1 MSLALRESLRR
12 ELGVAPS
19 PETRTLVEAIRNEL
33 PSPAT
38 MRSPPA
44 VPPMLTRS
52 GRGPLVGRSDALD
65 RLRGVW
71 QRVTAGEPAIVTIA
85 GEAGAGKTRLISAFA
100 LEAREGGA
108 AVLAGR
114 CFEDAVAPYGAFT
127 EVLRQHSTWLEP
139 PSDWV
144 ATELGR
150 LVPELASGGAPIVG
164 DPHDARR
171 RLFEAVAVVLSDAAS
186 HAPLVLAIEDLHWAD
201 HATRLMLAHVT
212 RTVASVPLLVI
223 ASFRVEYREMR
234 APLDT
239 LLDDLR
245 RSGRLDELVLA
256 GLSPGEV
263 GELVSARL
271 GSRAPPALGE
281 LLHRRTGGN
290 PFFVEEAVRHLREAQ
305 PAATPEQL
313 VSAASSGV
321 PDAVRTVIDRRMVR
335 LADPV
340 RKAVTAAAVAGEA
353 FRLEDVVAAGR
364 LREDHATAALD
375 AAAAARLVEDEP
387 TPGRYHF
394 AHALVRETVL
404 GSLTATRRALLH
416 RRIAEAIER
425 LPASRRESRLP
436 DLARHLLD
444 AHPLIEP
451 DRVAEVVLRAAERA
465 IGQFAYED
473 AAALLER
480 ALAELDVPDP
490 QRAALLLALGDAQL
504 RVGHADVAQQCF
516 AESARLA
523 RAVRDG
529 DLLAR
534 AALGAAGFAVTIAPA
549 RADICS
555 LLEEAVAS
563 VDAASPLRAALLAR
577 LSIERYYDAVPVRMR
592 LSAEAL
598 AGGRRAGGR
607 ALLEALNARHVALW
621 SPPHVEER
629 LAIADELIDAG
640 RAAGDREAELQGM
653 NWRVVDLLEL
663 GEMAAARRAIDAH
676 GRLADDLR
684 LLAYAW
690 YRPMWLAMLALLA
703 GRPKEASRLS
713 AEGARIGR
721 AANDENA
728 RVLFEVQSTTI
739 KVAQGRRL
747 VATDRAAAE
756 RGARRPAGGAWRA
769 WFAMLA
775 FDRGDTAQA
784 SRLVAEETARVDALA
799 VDANWLYTVTTL
811 SFGAWLLDDTSA
823 AAALYPRLLPYAERV
838 ALAGRGTHCTGSVEL
853 PLGLLAA
860 ARGRG
865 RARRASSGRRR
876 QDR

>member
-1 MSLALRESLRR
+1 MRR
-12 ELGVAPS
+12 PRWTG
-19 PETRTLVEAIRNEL
+19 L
-33 PSPAT
+33 PRRDS
-38 MRSPPA
+38 S
-44 VPPMLTRS
+44 
-52 GRGPLVGRSDALD
+52 SD
-65 RLRGVW
+65 
-71 QRVTAGEPAIVTIA
+71 E
-85 GEAGAGKTRLISAFA
+85 
-100 LEAREGGA
+100 
-108 AVLAGR
+108 
-114 CFEDAVAPYGAFT
+114 
-127 EVLRQHSTWLEP
+127 
-139 PSDWV
+139 
-144 ATELGR
+144 
-150 LVPELASGGAPIVG
+150 
-164 DPHDARR
+164 
-171 RLFEAVAVVLSDAAS
+171 
-186 HAPLVLAIEDLHWAD
+186 
-201 HATRLMLAHVT
+201 
-212 RTVASVPLLVI
+212 
-223 ASFRVEYREMR
+223 
-234 APLDT
+234 
-239 LLDDLR
+239 
-245 RSGRLDELVLA
+245 
-256 GLSPGEV
+256 
-263 GELVSARL
+263 
-271 GSRAPPALGE
+271 
-281 LLHRRTGGN
+281 
-290 PFFVEEAVRHLREAQ
+290 
-305 PAATPEQL
+305 ATPG
-313 VSAASSGV
+313 S
-321 PDAVRTVIDRRMVR
+321 
-335 LADPV
+335 
-340 RKAVTAAAVAGEA
+340 
-353 FRLEDVVAAGR
+353 
-364 LREDHATAALD
+364 
-375 AAAAARLVEDEP
+375 
-387 TPGRYHF
+387 YHF

-425 LPASRRESRLP
+425 LPGGRRESRLP
-436 DLARHLLD
+436 DLARHLLE

-504 RVGHADVAQQCF
+504 RVGHADVAQHCF

-529 DLLAR
+529 ELLAR

-563 VDAASPLRAALLAR
+563 VDASSPLRAALLAR

-663 GEMAAARRAIDAH
+663 GEMTAARRAIDAH

-721 AANDENA
+721 ATNDENA

-811 SFGAWLLDDTSA
+811 SFGAWLLNDTSA
-823 AAALYPRLLPYAERV
+823 AAALYPRLLPYADRV

-853 PLGLLAA
+853 HWACSPPSWARTSAPSVIWPTPSGSMTGSARGPLPPPLAMRISMVLERRGGRESAEELRSEAFLAA
-860 ARGRG
+860 KLGMTLPQDIARYL
-865 RARRASSGRRR
+865 
-876 QDR
+876 